1 MAAPLVFLDI
11 AAPDLA
17 SQAAFYQAL
26 FGWEIAADGG
36 FEVPTLSPL
45 RGTLRVEAEEA
56 GARAEQVAYF
66 GVPDIT
72 ASLDEVRRLGGAIVL
87 PRLEVPGVVVLA
99 LFEDPAGN
107 RLGLIELEDGR
118 PRVP

>member
-26 FGWEIAADGG
+26 FGWEIAEDGG
-36 FEVPTLSPL
+36 FEVPTLMSPL
-45 RGTLRVEAEEA
+45 RGTLRGEA
-56 GARAEQVAYF
+56 GAVAEQLAYF

-72 ASLDEVRRLGGAIVL
+72 ASLDEVRRLGGSVVF

-107 RLGLIELEDGR
+107 RLGLIELEDGQ